1 MMQMIILID
10 YESNYII
17 INIQIND
24 LMMFQ
29 IRKVTI
35 IT

>member
-1 MMQMIILID
+1 MIILID

-24 LMMFQ
+24 LMMSQ
-29 IRKVTI
+29 IRKVCI